1 MNPNDVIESY
11 VADVI
16 RRVPLKERNDI
27 GVELRTLLTE
37 MLDERAQ
44 AAGQAPDDAMV
55 LAMLREF
62 GAPAD
67 IAARY
72 RAPGF
77 VILPPEQTRS
87 FAWLSLGGIALQWA
101 LTLPR
106 VAEGQSITAWWLTWG
121 LGAFWWPGFLSMM
134 ALFAAWIRQWRTT
147 PPAWSPRDVDPDR
160 VHRGA
165 MAFGLTWYAIGVA
178 LMICLPWIAAQLPEP
193 FPRLFVYDPDF
204 LRTRAWLIVLLW
216 VDGLRRA
223 GARAGEGPMDAC
235 DAPPRTRLQRRVA
248 CAARLAH
255 RGRPDL
261 RVAGD
266 HRRRALRARH
276 RVPDR
281 ADRSGR
287 QAVPRGAAAAART
300 EDRHAPLTPK
310 KNPGIRRGFSL
321 RQTSSRC
328 CVIFGGS
335 SSLSPSARR
344 TIA

>member
-11 VADVI
+11 VSDVI

-27 GVELRTLLTE
+27 GVELRTLLSE
-37 MLDERAQ
+37 MLDDRAQ
-44 AAGQAPDDAMV
+44 AAGRAPDDAMV

-134 ALFAAWIRQWRTT
+134 ALCAAWIRQWRTT

-193 FPRLFVYDPDF
+193 FPRIFAYDPDF
-204 LRTRAWLIVLLW
+204 LRTRAWLIVVLW
-216 VDGLRRA
+216 VTGFALLVHVLAKGRWTHAMRRLELA
-223 GARAGEGPMDAC
+223 FSVAWLALLGWLIASGPIFVSKATTDGARFGLLLVFLVVLIDLGIKLY
-235 DAPPRTRLQRRVA
+235 RTRP
-248 CAARLAH
+248 RL
-255 RGRPDL
+255 
-261 RVAGD
+261 
-266 HRRRALRARH
+266 
-276 RVPDR
+276 
-281 ADRSGR
+281 
-287 QAVPRGAAAAART
+287 
-300 EDRHAPLTPK
+300 HAPK
-310 KNPGIRRGFSL
+310 
-321 RQTSSRC
+321 
-328 CVIFGGS
+328 
-335 SSLSPSARR
+335 
-344 TIA
+344 IATRH

>member
-11 VADVI
+11 VVDVV
-16 RRVPLKERNDI
+16 RRVPVKERNDI
-27 GVELRTLLTE
+27 GVELRELLTE
-37 MLDERAQ
+37 MLDERAE
-44 AAGQAPDDAMV
+44 ASGRAPDDAMV
-55 LAMLREF
+55 LEMLREF

-87 FAWLSLGGIALQWA
+87 FAWLSLSGIALQWA

-134 ALFAAWIRQWRTT
+134 ALFAAWVRQWRTM

-216 VDGLRRA
+216 VTGFALLVHVLAKGRWTHATRRLEFAFSVAWLALLGWLIATGPIFVSQATTDGARFGLGLVFLIVLIDLGVKLFRGLR
-223 GARAGEGPMDAC
+223 
-235 DAPPRTRLQRRVA
+235 PRL
-248 CAARLAH
+248 
-255 RGRPDL
+255 
-261 RVAGD
+261 
-266 HRRRALRARH
+266 
-276 RVPDR
+276 
-281 ADRSGR
+281 
-287 QAVPRGAAAAART
+287 
-300 EDRHAPLTPK
+300 HAPK
-310 KNPGIRRGFSL
+310 
-321 RQTSSRC
+321 
-328 CVIFGGS
+328 
-335 SSLSPSARR
+335 
-344 TIA
+344 IATRH